1 MKVKFHLPDFARL
14 GKFNLMFKIMLERSP
29 EFFREGVE
37 IASVYGTFPP
47 SAWNGGRLQPGNCNL
62 DFVKNVVRIY
72 ENNNIPLRFTFTN
85 PMVEEEHLSDE
96 FCNYVLET
104 AHNENNGC
112 IVFSPVLEEYIR
124 KNFPKYKITSS
135 TCKRI
140 LDADTLYNELE
151 KDYHLVVLDY
161 DLNHRYDILEKI
173 PNKEKIEILVNP
185 CCTPA
190 CPNRSLH
197 YKMLGMEQLIIANHV
212 KKYPQIPYNAKK
224 FETDHPEGK
233 PVFECQC
240 ENRTVFDIQGL
251 STHITPDEIWD
262 KYVPMG
268 FNNFKIE
275 GRTFDLFNLIEH
287 YMYYMVKPEC
297 RDKARRI
304 ILRNLMR
311 NDVIS
316 CDY

>member
-47 SAWNGGRLQPGNCNL
+47 SAWNGGRLQPGNCNP

-85 PMVEEEHLSDE
+85 PMIEEEHLSDE

-212 KKYPQIPYNAKK
+212 KNIRR
-224 FETDHPEGK
+224 F
-233 PVFECQC
+233 
-240 ENRTVFDIQGL
+240 
-251 STHITPDEIWD
+251 HIMQ
-262 KYVPMG
+262 K
-268 FNNFKIE
+268 NSKQ
-275 GRTFDLFNLIEH
+275 
-287 YMYYMVKPEC
+287 
-297 RDKARRI
+297 I
-304 ILRNLMR
+304 ILRANLYSNVSAKTELYLIFRDFQLILLLTKYGINMFLWDLITSKLR
-311 NDVIS
+311 GVHLTCLTLSSIICIIWLSLNAVIKQDS
-316 CDY
+316 FCSEIL